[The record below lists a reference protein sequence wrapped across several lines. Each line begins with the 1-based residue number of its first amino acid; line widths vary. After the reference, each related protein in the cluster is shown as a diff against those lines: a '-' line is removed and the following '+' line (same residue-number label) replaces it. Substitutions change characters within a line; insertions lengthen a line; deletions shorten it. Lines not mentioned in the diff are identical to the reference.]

1 MQVPLDA
8 WGFGQVHS
16 VVVDIQH
23 LMNHGLVR
31 PLGEGGRGGRRRR
44 EGEREEG
51 GGKGGGGR
59 EVGVRE
65 ERGGREGEGKGGGGE
80 RGRAFSAHVGQ
91 KEVKVMVGGTW
102 LRRGVTGSSRRSRM
116 SRMGGTSQRKSNNSL
131 SLRTVLCKRIIT

>member
-16 VVVDIQH
+16 VVVDTQH
-23 LMNHGLVR
+23 LMNHGLVC
-31 PLGEGGRGGRRRR
+31 PLGEGGRGGRRR

-91 KEVKVMVGGTW
+91 K
-102 LRRGVTGSSRRSRM
+102 R
-116 SRMGGTSQRKSNNSL
+116 
-131 SLRTVLCKRIIT
+131 